1 MPMPPFADGRDVRA
15 WMQSV
20 EDRLTRLEGARSVTV
35 GGWVLAADPDTGDVV
50 ARHVESG
57 TEVVL
62 AVVVW

>member
-1 MPMPPFADGRDVRA
+1 MPMPPLATAREARA

-20 EDRLTRLEGARSVTV
+20 EDRLTKLEGARSVTV
-35 GGWVLAADPDTGDVV
+35 GGWVLSEVDGDVV
-50 ARHVESG
+50 ARHVVSG